1 MEATTVIRKPI
12 VTEKTTWSS
21 SMQNR
26 YCFEIDRSASK
37 TQVKQ
42 AVEEL
47 YGVRVTAVA
56 VQNRKGQMRRNRF
69 GYWKTKAQKRA
80 IVKVHPEDRIELF

>member
-12 VTEKTTWSS
+12 VTEKSTWCS

-26 YCFEIDRSASK
+26 YCFEIDRLATK
-37 TQVKQ
+37 PDVKQ

-47 YGVRVTAVA
+47 FGVRVLGVA
-56 VQNRKGQMRRNRF
+56 TQTRKGQMRRNKY
-69 GYWKTKAQKRA
+69 GYWKTKEQKRA

>member
-12 VTEKTTWSS
+12 VTEKSTWSS

-26 YCFEIDRSASK
+26 YCFEIDHTATK
-37 TQVKQ
+37 TGVKR

-47 YGVRVTAVA
+47 YGVRVMGVA

-69 GYWKTKAQKRA
+69 GYWKTKSQKRA
-80 IVKVHPEDRIELF
+80 VVKVHPDDRIELF